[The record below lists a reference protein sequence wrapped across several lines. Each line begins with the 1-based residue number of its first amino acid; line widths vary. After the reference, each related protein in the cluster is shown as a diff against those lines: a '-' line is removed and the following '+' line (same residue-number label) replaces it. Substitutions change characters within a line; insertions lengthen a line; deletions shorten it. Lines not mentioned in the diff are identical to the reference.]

1 MKNINYPPWLTKTYR
16 IFGQPGERFKQAMT
30 FGLRKCH
37 KEFTALKD
45 VSFDIWVKPLASSA
59 VDYSTYAGWLESVTP
74 AQAGS
79 SAGACPTPLL
89 STMPRHIKT
98 IFGSGVT

>member
-1 MKNINYPPWLTKTYR
+1 
-16 IFGQPGERFKQAMT
+16 MT

-59 VDYSTYAGWLESVTP
+59 VVYSPTRV
-74 AQAGS
+74 GS
-79 SAGACPTPLL
+79 NLSPRRRPGPVRGRVQLRYCPRCRAT
-89 STMPRHIKT
+89 
-98 IFGSGVT
+98 